1 MEQKPR
7 RYSLGAE
14 VASLDGVSLTG
25 SWLHRNLLGGGERL
39 LVEGEIIVE
48 LKAAKTIASEH
59 EAQILGYLKSARKR
73 HGLLINFGAYKF
85 EIRKYAGKSE
95 NQE

>member
-1 MEQKPR
+1 MAHRLKKAGIKAEQQCPIKVFD
-7 RYSLGAE
+7 E
-14 VASLDGVSLTG
+14 DGTLIGDYFADV
-25 SWLHRNLLGGGERL
+25 

-48 LKAAKTIASEH
+48 LKAAKTIISEH

-73 HGLLINFGAYKF
+73 HGLLVNFGAYKF

-95 NQE
+95 NQK